1 MTVVTLEEAKSRI
14 EELAGLAVQGEA
26 VRIEERSRL
35 FPTRIHST
43 VCSSRQP

>member
-26 VRIEERSRL
+26 ARIEERSCL
-35 FPTRIHST
+35 FHPGIHST
-43 VCSSRQP
+43 VCSSRKP